1 VIFGRE
7 RRIRRHGEFVHA
19 QRTGARVVLRNFVV
33 LLSRRADALP
43 ARLGLVVTRK
53 VGNAVVRNRIKRLCR
68 EAFRRTMLFPAGA
81 DVVVIARD
89 SVVGLRDVD
98 VIAEWKQ
105 AQPRFERTLATI
117 PLPTAP

>member
-1 VIFGRE
+1 MTFGRE

-19 QRTGARVVLRNFVV
+19 QRTGVRVVLRNFVV

-68 EAFRRTMLFPAGA
+68 ETFRRTALFPAGA

-89 SVVGLRDVD
+89 SAVGLRAAE
-98 VIAEWKQ
+98 VIAEWSQ
-105 AQPRFERTLATI
+105 AQSRFAKTLASI
-117 PLPTAP
+117 PVPDAP